1 MYFWILLYILA
12 LTGIRVI
19 FAQISDVGCSGGY
32 SWANNV
38 MGQNPCIVASSLES
52 ECVPGG
58 FNVSA
63 LPPGTH
69 YIGPNA
75 TQANP
80 CECNTVVYSLISA
93 CGACQGEIFITWNAW
108 SAECGN
114 YTSNDLSQIPAPT
127 DIVVP
132 PWAFLAIGSDENWN
146 QTAAYEN
153 STAALLATPTQS
165 STTTSATSTPSAS
178 SSSHSNTGVIIGA
191 AVASVVGF
199 AILGFL
205 IAFCVRRRAWRN
217 NEERVDRYP
226 LTGMVQ
232 SPSPSPFQ
240 RIYDTPATSV
250 LYNPD
255 DPNTFPKFRVP
266 QDFSPQYLHK

>member
-1 MYFWILLYILA
+1 
-12 LTGIRVI
+12 
-19 FAQISDVGCSGGY
+19 
-32 SWANNV
+32 
-38 MGQNPCIVASSLES
+38 MGKNSCMVASSLES
-52 ECVPGG
+52 ECVQGG

-63 LPPGTH
+63 LPSGSY

-80 CECNTVVYSLISA
+80 C
-93 CGACQGEIFITWNAW
+93 
-108 SAECGN
+108 
-114 YTSNDLSQIPAPT
+114 DLSQIPAPT

-153 STAALLATPTQS
+153 STTALLATPTQS
-165 STTTSATSTPSAS
+165 STTTSATSTPSVS

-205 IAFCVRRRAWRN
+205 IAFCVRRHVWRN
-217 NEERVDRYP
+217 SEERVDRYP

-240 RIYDTPATSV
+240 QIYDTPATSV

-255 DPNTFPKFRVP
+255 DPNTFPKLGVP
-266 QDFSPQYLHK
+266 QDFFPPVSSQVA